1 MTDQEI
7 IQGLIDKDSGI
18 TQEFFF
24 ERCKPLFHN
33 IIHTVFG
40 GCAQYEELVNEL
52 YLYLMENDAE
62 KLRSFSFR
70 SSVYHWLKILA
81 IRFFVRLRDKGKVI
95 DNNSHEPL
103 YEESGSI
110 TEPHESAHEDLKRLL
125 QSMHNKRY
133 AMVVERLIID
143 DAEPETLASEMGI
156 TTVNLYNL
164 KKRAIRQLT
173 ITALNDIHYYGR
185 P

>member
-1 MTDQEI
+1 M
-7 IQGLIDKDSGI
+7 
-18 TQEFFF
+18 
-24 ERCKPLFHN
+24 P
-33 IIHTVFG
+33 
-40 GCAQYEELVNEL
+40 
-52 YLYLMENDAE
+52 
-62 KLRSFSFR
+62 
-70 SSVYHWLKILA
+70 
-81 IRFFVRLRDKGKVI
+81 
-95 DNNSHEPL
+95 
-103 YEESGSI
+103 
-110 TEPHESAHEDLKRLL
+110 
-125 QSMHNKRY
+125 NKRY